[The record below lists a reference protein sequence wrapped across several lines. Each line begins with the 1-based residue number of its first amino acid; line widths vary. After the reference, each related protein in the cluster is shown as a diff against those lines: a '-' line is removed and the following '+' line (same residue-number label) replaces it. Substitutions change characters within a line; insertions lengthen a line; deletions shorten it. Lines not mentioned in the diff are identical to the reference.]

1 MLWLSVPQQDAVS
14 RAIRPLSE
22 PEQRAF
28 PASLSRLLANRTAE
42 LGDGELFRL
51 LRELQAANFRPPAMA
66 TNHGASD
73 TSKTSRGYVR

>member
-28 PASLSRLLANRTAE
+28 LLSRLLANRTAE

-51 LRELQAANFRPPAMA
+51 LRELQAANFRPPAMV
-66 TNHGASD
+66 TNHGASH
-73 TSKTSRGYVR
+73 TSRTSRG